1 MIKGFALIPKKPDI
15 SRERFH
21 HHWRDVHAPLAKR
34 IKSLRRYVQS
44 HRIDTPVPGF
54 DAIPYEGIAE
64 IWFDDLKSVRTLGD
78 NPDYL
83 GGAYLD
89 EPNFID
95 PVGPCFLATRE
106 QVVIDE
112 VKLDKGTAIA
122 KVLFLLKRKA
132 GMSVADFQTYWR
144 DEHAPQIPRDR
155 GVLRY
160 VQCHQA
166 PETYEEQDAPAFDG
180 VAELWF
186 KDPAAFERYWG
197 DPEVQQIF
205 ASDAPRFLAAEGS
218 VALQVEEIRVIWP
231 QGGPRSEP

>member
-1 MIKGFALIPKKPDI
+1 MIKGFALIPKKADL
-15 SRERFH
+15 SLERFH
-21 HHWRDVHAPLAKR
+21 SHWREVHAPLAKR

-44 HRIDTPVPGF
+44 HRIETPVPGF
-54 DAIPYEGIAE
+54 DAVPYEGVAE
-64 IWFDDLKSVRTLGD
+64 IWFDDLKSVRALGD

-89 EPNFID
+89 EANFIAEA
-95 PVGPCFLATRE
+95 GPAFLATRE
-106 QVVIDE
+106 QLVIDE
-112 VKLDKGTAIA
+112 VTLKKDTEIA
-122 KVLFLLKRKA
+122 KALFLLKRKA
-132 GMSVADFQTYWR
+132 GMSVAEFQAYWR

-166 PETYEEQDAPAFDG
+166 PETYEDETPAFDG

-186 KDPAAFERYWG
+186 EDLAAFTRYWG

-205 ASDAPRFLAAEGS
+205 ASDAPRFLADEGS
-218 VALQVEEIRVIWP
+218 VALLAEEIRVIWP
-231 QGGPRSEP
+231 